1 MLRHPV
7 VADQFYPG
15 DPGALRYMMD
25 GFLKNRPAQP
35 QKALAAVSPHAGYV
49 YSGKV
54 AGQVLGRLEIPGR
67 VVVLGPN
74 HRGMG
79 ADVAVMSQ
87 GHWLTPLGRVALDA
101 ELGSALKE
109 NCALVEED
117 SLAHQYEH
125 SLEVQVPF
133 LQALREDFML
143 TPLCLGRLGYE
154 DCLQLGLGLARAIKA
169 VAQPVLMVASTDMTH
184 YESAQEAKAKDT
196 KAIER
201 ILALDPKGLYDTV
214 RGLGIT
220 MCGVLPTTVVLI
232 AAKELGATQAELVA
246 YTNSG
251 EASGDY
257 QQVVGYAG
265 LIIK

>member
-1 MLRHPV
+1 MLRRPA

-15 DPGALRYMMD
+15 DPSSLRYMID
-25 GFLKNRPAQP
+25 GYLKGHPKP

-49 YSGKV
+49 YSGRV
-54 AGQVLGRLEIPGR
+54 AGKVLGGVEIPRR

-79 ADVAVMSQ
+79 ADAAVMSE
-87 GHWLTPLGRVALDA
+87 GSWLTPLGQVDLDVELAAL
-101 ELGSALKE
+101 LRQ
-109 NCALVEED
+109 NCALVEDD
-117 SLAHQYEH
+117 SMAHQFEH

-133 LQALREDFML
+133 LQVLNHDFLL
-143 TPLCLGRLGYE
+143 TPICLGHLGYI
-154 DCLQLGLGLARAIKA
+154 DCMEVGQGLAKTIASIGEE
-169 VAQPVLMVASTDMTH
+169 VLMVASTDMTH
-184 YESAQEAKAKDT
+184 YESADAAKEKDT

-201 ILALDPKGLYDTV
+201 ILALDPQGLYDTV

-220 MCGVLPTTVVLI
+220 MCGVLPTTVAMI
-232 AAKELGATQAELVA
+232 AAKELGASEVELVA

-251 EASGDY
+251 ETSGDF

>member
-1 MLRHPV
+1 MLRRPA

-15 DPGALRYMMD
+15 DPSSLRYMID
-25 GFLKNRPAQP
+25 GYLKGHPEP

-54 AGQVLGRLEIPGR
+54 AGQVLGGVHIPRR

-74 HRGMG
+74 HRGVG
-79 ADVAVMSQ
+79 AHAAVMSE
-87 GHWLTPLGRVALDA
+87 GHWLTPLGQVDLDA
-101 ELGSALKE
+101 DLAALLRQK
-109 NCALVEED
+109 CGAVEED
-117 SLAHQYEH
+117 SLAHQFEH

-133 LQALREDFML
+133 LQVLRPDFLL
-143 TPLCLGRLGYE
+143 TPLCLGHLGYDGCQE
-154 DCLQLGLGLARAIKA
+154 VGQGLSQAIEA
-169 VAQPVLMVASTDMTH
+169 AGEPVLMVASTDMTH
-184 YESAQEAKAKDT
+184 YESAEAAKEKDT

-201 ILALDPKGLYDTV
+201 ILALDPQGLYDTV

-220 MCGVLPTTVVLI
+220 MCGVLPTTVAMI
-232 AAKELGATQAELVA
+232 AAKELGASEVELVA

-251 EASGDY
+251 ETSGDY

>member
-1 MLRHPV
+1 MLRRPA

-15 DPGALRYMMD
+15 DPSSLSYMID
-25 GFLKNRPAQP
+25 GYLKDHPQP
-35 QKALAAVSPHAGYV
+35 QKALVAVSPHAGYV

-54 AGQVLGRLEIPGR
+54 AGQVLGGVEIPRR

-87 GHWLTPLGRVALDA
+87 GHWLTPLGQVELDS
-101 ELGSALKE
+101 ELGALLKE
-109 NCALVEED
+109 NCSMVLED
-117 SLAHQYEH
+117 AQAHQFEH
-125 SLEVQVPF
+125 SLEVQIPF
-133 LQALREDFML
+133 LQVLRRDFLL
-143 TPLCLGRLGYE
+143 TPICLGHLGYN
-154 DCLQLGLGLARAIKA
+154 DCREVGQGLAKAIKSIGE
-169 VAQPVLMVASTDMTH
+169 PVLMVASTDMTH
-184 YESAQEAKAKDT
+184 YESAEAAKEKDG
-196 KAIER
+196 KAIQR
-201 ILALDPKGLYDTV
+201 ILALDPRGLFDTV

-220 MCGVLPTTVVLI
+220 MCGVLPTTVAMI
-232 AAKELGATQAELVA
+232 AAMELGASEVELIA

-251 EASGDY
+251 ETSGDY

>member
-1 MLRHPV
+1 MLRRPA

-15 DPGALRYMMD
+15 DPSSLRYMID
-25 GFLKNRPAQP
+25 GYLKDHLEP
-35 QKALAAVSPHAGYV
+35 QKALVAVSPHAGYV
-49 YSGKV
+49 YSGRV
-54 AGQVLGRLEIPGR
+54 AGKVLGGVLIPRR

-79 ADVAVMSQ
+79 ADAAVMSE
-87 GHWLTPLGRVALDA
+87 GSWLTPLGQVDLDA
-101 ELGSALKE
+101 DLAALLRQ
-109 NCALVEED
+109 NCALVEDD
-117 SLAHQYEH
+117 SMAHQFEH

-133 LQALREDFML
+133 LQVLNPDFLL
-143 TPLCLGRLGYE
+143 TPICLGHLGYN
-154 DCLQLGLGLARAIKA
+154 DCLEVGQGLAKTIATIGEE
-169 VAQPVLMVASTDMTH
+169 VLMVASTDMTH
-184 YESAQEAKAKDT
+184 YESADAAKEKDT

-201 ILALDPKGLYDTV
+201 ILALDPQGLYDTV

-220 MCGVLPTTVVLI
+220 MCGVLPTTVAMI
-232 AAKELGATQAELVA
+232 AAKELGATEVELVA

-251 EASGDY
+251 ETSGDY